1 MTESFKSVTTVPC
14 DALRAINYD
23 LLDLMGQFLSHWRYL
38 QDTMR
43 GSLAEH
49 DAENLVLV
57 LLNKILKKTEVNR
70 INFYG
75 GASDGCQTTD
85 MMN

>member
-1 MTESFKSVTTVPC
+1 MTESFKSVTTVP
-14 DALRAINYD
+14 LRNINYD

-57 LLNKILKKTEVNR
+57 LLNKILKKLKLIELTSMEGRLMDVKPQ
-70 INFYG
+70 I
-75 GASDGCQTTD
+75 
-85 MMN
+85 